1 MQRMRRRAF
10 EAKPRVP
17 LLGLLV
23 DRMDEQGADPDQ
35 LAGLKDSCHAIK
47 QQRAPEVLAL
57 MASIDRQATEQDD
70 RHRLISRQSP
80 RWPGRGFTRHDRTGR
95 ECVIAGDIWI
105 SLGRYEHTRAAA
117 AMALEG

>member
-80 RWPGRGFTRHDRTGR
+80 RWPGRTPARPPPREGQTPDRPQCRPARTPGKPR
-95 ECVIAGDIWI
+95 
-105 SLGRYEHTRAAA
+105 
-117 AMALEG
+117 